1 MTVILAVAIMVLL
14 AAILGLRVLLGK
26 DEEVRKP
33 GCSNANAFMEQSEAC
48 PICGVAPDQGCADP
62 AAASTTSQRPAT
74 GQRAGG
80 QRAGD

>member
-74 GQRAGG
+74 GQRAG
-80 QRAGD
+80 D